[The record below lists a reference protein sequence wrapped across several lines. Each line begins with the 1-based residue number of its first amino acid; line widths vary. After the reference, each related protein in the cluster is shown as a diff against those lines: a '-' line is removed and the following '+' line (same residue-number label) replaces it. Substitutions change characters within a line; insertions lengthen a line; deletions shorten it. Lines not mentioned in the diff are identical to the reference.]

1 MYFLRY
7 IQINKKNWLLS
18 KCSCSLWCKN
28 YLCKHTI
35 GVCAKQAFFE
45 FSTQAKEIPIGKNRK
60 RGRPKATVS
69 ALEYQE
75 ENLFSDGD
83 DSNELVVTK
92 NKKSKQVDNESE
104 LSDYDLFDDE
114 QSECD
119 KVAKPTSQST
129 TTTTIIGLFAKKNY
143 KSLKKLVNRN

>member
-1 MYFLRY
+1 MINSKYCNFLRY

-18 KCSCSLWCKN
+18 KCSCSWCKN

-35 GVCAKQAFFE
+35 GVCAKQAFLE

-60 RGRPKATVS
+60 RGRPKATAS
-69 ALEYQE
+69 ALEFQE

-92 NKKSKQVDNESE
+92 NKKSKKVDNESD
-104 LSDYDLFDDE
+104 LSDFDL
-114 QSECD
+114 
-119 KVAKPTSQST
+119 
-129 TTTTIIGLFAKKNY
+129 L
-143 KSLKKLVNRN
+143 